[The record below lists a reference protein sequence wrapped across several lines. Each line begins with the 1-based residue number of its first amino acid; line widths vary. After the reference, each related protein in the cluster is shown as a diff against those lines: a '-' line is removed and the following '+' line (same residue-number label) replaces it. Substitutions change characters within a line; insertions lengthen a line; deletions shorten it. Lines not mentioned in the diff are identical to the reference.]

1 MINAFFPCITSS
13 VFSVLGTPE
22 GEIQCEE
29 RSCDSFALSSS

>member
-1 MINAFFPCITSS
+1 MINAFFPCKILS

-29 RSCDSFALSSS
+29 RSCDSFALSNP